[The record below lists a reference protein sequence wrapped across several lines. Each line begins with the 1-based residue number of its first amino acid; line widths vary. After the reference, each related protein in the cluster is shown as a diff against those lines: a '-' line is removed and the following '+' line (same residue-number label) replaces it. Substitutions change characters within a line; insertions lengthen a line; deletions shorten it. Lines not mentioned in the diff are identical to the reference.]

1 MTGATGATEGG
12 PEIAAAW
19 FVKSEDGEPLGQLYR
34 GNDAAVPNPGAVLG
48 AETRWSSAEVVSFK
62 ELGPTCS
69 MRRFAVVVR
78 VLE

>member
-1 MTGATGATEGG
+1 MTGTTGGDT
-12 PEIAAAW
+12 EIAAAW

-34 GNDAAVPNPGAVLG
+34 GNDAAVPDTGAVLE
-48 AETRWSSAEVVSFK
+48 AEARWRSAEIVSFK

-69 MRRFAVVVR
+69 IRRFAVVVR